1 MELMDLTKKINYLES
16 SNQTYQIIFDNFFA
30 FKKDLIHDEAFNY
43 FKQTVIN
50 TFSQYLELFQIG
62 IENLKLDVIAQYL
75 NIAPTNENLTQL
87 KNDILNVNNE

>member
-30 FKKDLIHDEAFNY
+30 FKKDLIHDETFNY

-62 IENLKLDVIAQYL
+62 IENLKLDVIAHYL
-75 NIAPTNENLTQL
+75 NIAHTNENLTQL
-87 KNDILNVNNE
+87 KNDILSVNNE